1 MCIAYLAL
9 NCHPDWPVF
18 IAANR
23 DEFHQRPTRSAAP
36 WPDAPHVVGG
46 LDLQAGGSWLA
57 ASHDGRYALVTNYRE
72 PGRQQP
78 HAPSR
83 GDLVRNFLTGTLT
96 ALQYMQALVQLADT
110 YNGFNLIVGQ
120 PGQAFYLG
128 NRAQPCE
135 PVALAPGRYVLSNHL
150 LDTPWPKA
158 QRLRHALASYP
169 QRNPVTHVNDIF
181 HALKDTTQADDATLP
196 ETGLPSDRE
205 RLLSSPFIISPGY
218 GTRCS
223 TLLAH
228 HASGHGFLAETRYS
242 PQGSPVEHNEWPW
255 QTTHGPDAGFQ

>member
-36 WPDAPHVVGG
+36 WPDATHVVGG
-46 LDLQAGGSWLA
+46 LDLQAGGSWLG
-57 ASHDGRYALVTNYRE
+57 ASLDGRYALVTNYRE

-78 HAPSR
+78 NAPSR
-83 GDLVRNFLTGTLT
+83 GDLVRNFLTGTMG
-96 ALQYMQALVQLADT
+96 AWQYAQSLVQLVQA

-120 PGQAFYLG
+120 GSQAFYLG
-128 NRAQPCE
+128 NRAQPPE
-135 PVALAPGRYVLSNHL
+135 PVPLAPGRYVLSNHL

-158 QRLRHALASYP
+158 QRLRQALASYP
-169 QRNPVTHVNDIF
+169 QRNPVACLDDIF
-181 HALKDTTQADDATLP
+181 ATLKDTTQADDAALP
-196 ETGLPSDRE
+196 ETGLPAERE

-223 TLLAH
+223 TVLAQ
-228 HASGHGFLAETRYS
+228 HAGGHGFLAEIRYN
-242 PQGSPVEHNEWPW
+242 PQGNPVEQSEWPLVV
-255 QTTHGPDAGFQ
+255 TKA